1 MPANLSPGYKAA
13 EAAFRQ
19 ASEPKERL
27 ERLREML
34 RTIPKHKGTEHLQA
48 DIKTRIKQLTEELTA
63 GRKGGAR
70 SGPSHVVRPEG
81 AAQIALLGPP
91 NSGKSTL
98 HDRLTRSRAE
108 AGPWPFTTQL
118 PQPGMLPYED
128 VNLQLVDLPP
138 ITDEYVVPWIVNALQ
153 PADAALIVV
162 DVGASDCLDR
172 LDELMSALSARRI
185 TLVPEWER
193 IPSRAREEAED
204 DGEIEDPFAIRLPA
218 ALVAARTDG
227 LANAEEELDTLQELM
242 EIRYPAMAV
251 SARSGT
257 GLEALARWLFEALE
271 VVRVYT
277 KAPGRPPDFGQPF
290 TVRRGDTVYDVARM
304 VHQEIADSLKFGRL
318 WRNAA
323 ANGRQV
329 GRDYRVADRDVLEL
343 VTGRE

>member
-1 MPANLSPGYKAA
+1 MPANLSPDYKAA

-48 DIKTRIKQLTEELTA
+48 DIKTRIKQLTEELTS

-70 SGPSHVVRPEG
+70 TGPSHVVRPEG

-98 HDRLTRSRAE
+98 HDRLTRSHAE
-108 AGPWPFTTQL
+108 SGPYPFTTHS
-118 PQPGMLPYED
+118 PQPGMIPYED

-138 ITDEYVVPWIVNALQ
+138 ITEQYIVPWIVNALQ
-153 PADAALIVV
+153 PADAALLVV
-162 DVGASDCLDR
+162 DVGTSDCLDQ
-172 LDELMSALSARRI
+172 LGGLLAVLASRRI
-185 TLVPEWER
+185 TLVPEWNR
-193 IPSRAREEAED
+193 PDSVAEADTGE
-204 DGEIEDPFAIRLPA
+204 EIENPFAIRLPT
-218 ALVAARTDG
+218 ALVATHADENPNTG
-227 LANAEEELDTLQELM
+227 EELEILQELL
-242 EIRYPAMAV
+242 EIRYPSMAV
-251 SARSGT
+251 SART
-257 GLEALARWLFEALE
+257 GAGLDALAKWLFDALE

-304 VHQEIADSLKFGRL
+304 VHKEIADSLKFGRL
-318 WRNAA
+318 WRNAS

-329 GRDYRVADRDVLEL
+329 GRDYRVSDRDVLEL

>member
-1 MPANLSPGYKAA
+1 MPANLSPDYKAA

-48 DIKTRIKQLTEELTA
+48 DIKTRIKQLTEELAT

-70 SGPSHVVRPEG
+70 SGPSHVVRSEG

-91 NSGKSTL
+91 NTGKSTL

-108 AGPWPFTTQL
+108 AGPYPFTTQF
-118 PQPGMLPYED
+118 PQPGMIPYED

-138 ITDEYVVPWIVNALQ
+138 ITEQYQVAWIVNALQ
-153 PADAALIVV
+153 PADAALVVV
-162 DVGASDCLDR
+162 DVGTPDCLDQ
-172 LDELMSALSARRI
+172 LTGMLAALANRRI
-185 TLVPEWER
+185 TLVPDWGR
-193 IPSRAREEAED
+193 THGEEEEETD
-204 DGEIEDPFAIRLPA
+204 EIEDPFAIRLPA
-218 ALVAARTDG
+218 ALVAARADEVP
-227 LANAEEELDTLQELM
+227 NAEEELEILQELL
-242 EIRYPAMAV
+242 EIRFPSMAV
-251 SARSGT
+251 SARTGT
-257 GLEALARWLFEALE
+257 GLEALAKWLFEALE

-277 KAPGRPPDFGQPF
+277 KAPGRPPDYNQPF
-290 TVRRGDTVYDVARM
+290 TVRRGDTVQDVARM

-318 WRNAA
+318 WRNEST
-323 ANGRQV
+323 NGRQV

-343 VTGRE
+343 VTGRQ